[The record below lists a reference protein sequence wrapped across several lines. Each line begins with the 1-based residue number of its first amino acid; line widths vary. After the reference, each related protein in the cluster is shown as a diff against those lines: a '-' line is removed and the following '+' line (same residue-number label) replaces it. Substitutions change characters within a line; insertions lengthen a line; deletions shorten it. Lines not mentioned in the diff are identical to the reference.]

1 MDLLEWVFQKM
12 YAWQSSVLVIL
23 IPLFL
28 ASLAIAVY
36 VTREAYLKR
45 SYPLK

>member
-1 MDLLEWVFQKM
+1 MNLLEWVLQNV

-23 IPLFL
+23 VPLFL
-28 ASLAIAVY
+28 ASLAAAVY

-45 SYPLK
+45 FVPLK

>member
-1 MDLLEWVFQKM
+1 MDLLEWTLLKM
-12 YAWQSSVLVIL
+12 YAWQNVVLTVM

-28 ASLAIAVY
+28 TSLAAAIY

>member
-1 MDLLEWVFQKM
+1 MELLEWMLLKM
-12 YAWQSSVLVIL
+12 YAWHNIVLAIL
-23 IPLFL
+23 IPLFV
-28 ASLAIAVY
+28 ASLAAAVY

>member
-1 MDLLEWVFQKM
+1 MDLLDWVLLKM
-12 YAWQSSVLVIL
+12 YAWQNAVLVIL

-28 ASLAIAVY
+28 ASLAGAVY

-45 SYPLK
+45 SVFK

>member
-1 MDLLEWVFQKM
+1 MDLLEWTLLKM
-12 YAWQSSVLVIL
+12 YAWHNIVLAVL

-28 ASLAIAVY
+28 ACLAAAVY
-36 VTREAYLKR
+36 VTRSAYLKR

>member
-1 MDLLEWVFQKM
+1 MVLLEWVFQKM

-28 ASLAIAVY
+28 ASLAAAVY
-36 VTREAYLKR
+36 VTREAYIKR
-45 SYPLK
+45 SFPLK